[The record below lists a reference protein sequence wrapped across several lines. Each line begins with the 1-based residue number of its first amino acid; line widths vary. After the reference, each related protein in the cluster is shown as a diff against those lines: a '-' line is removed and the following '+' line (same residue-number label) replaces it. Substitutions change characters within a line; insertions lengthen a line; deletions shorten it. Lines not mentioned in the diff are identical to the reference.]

1 MSIHYDKGRYRLAV
15 IGAALG
21 EAKNGTPQV
30 ELNVEVGDSGGNR
43 SLGESQKDVT
53 IAPRWHM
60 SARLVGGTIARQLLA
75 PFLRLNRHLWDGHVF
90 VPMMNLL
97 RELTPTQQSSA
108 RARAEVLRRSI
119 KRTPYL
125 D

>member
-1 MSIHYDKGRYRLAV
+1 VDKTEALAWYV
-15 IGAALG
+15 
-21 EAKNGTPQV
+21 
-30 ELNVEVGDSGGNR
+30 
-43 SLGESQKDVT
+43 
-53 IAPRWHM
+53 
-60 SARLVGGTIARQLLA
+60 LA
-75 PFLRLNRHLWDGHVF
+75 SEQSDRTA

-97 RELTPTQQSSA
+97 RELTPAQQSSA